1 MFAILPAMPEPQA
14 ARNFVRTVISFRR
27 PASALCGSRRRFCIP
42 RRYPAISPLNAQSA
56 VLQGFRGVC
65 PHLFVYPPP
74 VAPWPGGLRRIDEI
88 HPKFGNAR
96 LFFDELLNLTFNLR
110 DQAMRL

>member
-1 MFAILPAMPEPQA
+1 MVVIVKIA
-14 ARNFVRTVISFRR
+14 ARIEHEDAAEAKLLHRLEIGGYR
-27 PASALCGSRRRFCIP
+27 L
-42 RRYPAISPLNAQSA
+42 A
-56 VLQGFRGVC
+56 VGVS
-65 PHLFVYPPP
+65 VYPPP
-74 VAPWPGGLRRIDEI
+74 VALWPGGLRRIDEI